1 MDNLREIL
9 SAHGFTCTDDRDLVE
24 VWESRR
30 SPRGEWIAVRFEDV
44 FQKSVVQFEAH
55 TVLQGVPIPTPG
67 SEDDLKALMFEM
79 GVG

>member
-9 SAHGFTCTDDRDLVE
+9 SAHGFTCTEDPDLVE
-24 VWESRR
+24 VWESKR
-30 SPRGEWIAVRFEDV
+30 SARGEWIAVRFEDL
-44 FQKSVVQFEAH
+44 FRSTVQFEAH

-67 SEDDLKALMFEM
+67 SEDDLRALMFEM